1 MKPGARA
8 LALLLITFLTAC
20 GTVPQSSAQQ
30 AGAGA
35 LPFILI
41 TAAPNASPTPTAF
54 LPPAAGQATPTSL
67 YFGDVPTLEP
77 SLPTATASPTQA
89 PAFDAS
95 PTVDVAALF
104 PTSAAPPAPQAV
116 TDAPPPL
123 PELTDKDSI
132 NFLLIGSDKRP
143 GSTFRTDTMVVV
155 IFWPKEGQVSM
166 ISIPRDLWIYI
177 PTVGMQRINTAYQSG
192 EIYGYQGGGP
202 ALLRDTIAYNLGI
215 RIDHMAMVEFD
226 GFRRIIDTLGGVD
239 VPVACPYT
247 DWHLID
253 PSYDPNNA
261 NNWSLYTVD
270 SGMVHMDGDLAL
282 WYARSRMKSN
292 DFDRG
297 RRQQEVLRSI
307 LSKVLSTDA
316 LSRIPELYAAFTGTI
331 TTDISLPDMVKLAFY
346 APRLPTA
353 SIRSYYIRPPYVSDW
368 ITPGGAQVLLPN
380 QSSLEQLMTQATSLS
395 NTTVQREAIKV
406 DVQNGTNNNGWDTLA
421 ASRLNYAGYTA
432 HTSAADRHDYGSS
445 TLIDYTANQ
454 DAAARGNLLDVLGLY
469 SASVVSSPDPSS
481 PVQYRLIV
489 GSDYQPC
496 FQPQDLSH

>member
-8 LALLLITFLTAC
+8 LALLLTTLLTAC
-20 GTVPQSSAQQ
+20 GTVAQSPQQ
-30 AGAGA
+30 AGAGG

-67 YFGDVPTLEP
+67 YYGDVPTREQ
-77 SLPTATASPTQA
+77 SLPTATASPTDE
-89 PAFDAS
+89 PAS
-95 PTVDVAALF
+95 QPTPTVDVAALF
-104 PTSAAPPAPQAV
+104 PTSAAPPPPEAGG
-116 TDAPPPL
+116 APPPL

-143 GSTFRTDTMVVV
+143 GSSFRTDTMVVV
-155 IFWPKEGQVSM
+155 IFWPKQGQVSM

-192 EIYGYQGGGP
+192 EIYNYEGGGP
-202 ALLRDTIAYNLGI
+202 GLLRDTIAYNLGI

-247 DWHLID
+247 DWHLIN

-261 NNWSLYTVD
+261 NNWSLYTVQ
-270 SGMVHMDGDLAL
+270 SGLDHMDGDLTL

-297 RRQQEVLRSI
+297 RRQQEVLRAI
-307 LSKVLSTDA
+307 LSKALSTDA
-316 LSRIPELYAAFTGTI
+316 LSRIPELYAAFSGTV
-331 TTDISLPDMVKLAFY
+331 TTDISLGDIIKLAFY
-346 APRLPTA
+346 APRLPSA

-368 ITPGGAQVLLPN
+368 VTPGGAQVLLPN
-380 QSSLEQLMTQATSLS
+380 QSALEQLMAQATSLS
-395 NTTVQREAIKV
+395 STTTQREAINV
-406 DVQNGTNNNGWDTLA
+406 DVQNGTRNNGWDTLA

-432 HTSAADRHDYGSS
+432 HTSAADRQDYGNSV
-445 TLIDYTANQ
+445 LIDYTSAQ
-454 DAAARGNLLDVLGLY
+454 DASERSALLSGLGLY
-469 SASVVSSPDPSS
+469 SATVTSSPDPKSA
-481 PVQYRLIV
+481 VQYRLII
-489 GSDYQPC
+489 GADYQPC

>member
-8 LALLLITFLTAC
+8 LALLLTSFLTAC
-20 GTVPQSSAQQ
+20 GAIPAASPQQ
-30 AGAGA
+30 ATTGG
-35 LPFILI
+35 LPFVLI
-41 TAAPNASPTPTAF
+41 TPAANASPTPTPF
-54 LPPAAGQATPTSL
+54 LPPPAGQATATSL
-67 YFGDVPTLEP
+67 YFAEIPTLEP
-77 SLPTATASPTQA
+77 SLPTATAAPTNE
-89 PAFDAS
+89 PAAEPS

-104 PTSAAPPAPQAV
+104 PTSAAPPPPD
-116 TDAPPPL
+116 TSSDAPPPL
-123 PELTDKDSI
+123 AQLTDKDSI

-155 IFWPKEGQVSM
+155 IFWPNQGQVSM

-226 GFRRIIDTLGGVD
+226 GFRSIIDTLGGID

-261 NNWSLYTVD
+261 NNWSLYTVP
-270 SGMVHMDGDLAL
+270 SGLDHMDGDLAL

-297 RRQQEVLRSI
+297 RRQQEVLRAI
-307 LSKVLSTDA
+307 LSKALTTDA
-316 LSRIPELYAAFTGTI
+316 LSRIPDLYAAFIGTI
-331 TTDISLPDMVKLAFY
+331 TTDLNLADMVKLAFY
-346 APRLPTA
+346 APRLPAA
-353 SIRSYYIRPPYVSDW
+353 SIRSYYIRPPYVSNW

-380 QSSLEQLMTQATSLS
+380 EAALTQLLAQATSLS
-395 NTTVQREAIKV
+395 TTTTQRESIKV
-406 DVQNGTNNNGWDTLA
+406 DVQNGTNNSGWDTLA

-432 HTSAADRHDYGSS
+432 HTSAADRQDYGSS
-445 TLIDYTANQ
+445 VLIDYTSAQ
-454 DAAARGNLLDVLGLY
+454 DPAAQGALLDGLGLY
-469 SASVVSSPDPSS
+469 SATVTSSPDPNSS
-481 PVQYRLIV
+481 VQYRLIV
-489 GSDYQPC
+489 GYDYKPC

>member
-1 MKPGARA
+1 MTDAP
-8 LALLLITFLTAC
+8 
-20 GTVPQSSAQQ
+20 SQQ

-67 YFGDVPTLEP
+67 YYGEVPTVEP
-77 SLPTATASPTQA
+77 FLPTATASPTNE
-89 PAFDAS
+89 PAAQPS

-104 PTSAAPPAPQAV
+104 PTSAAPPPPVAV

-143 GSTFRTDTMVVV
+143 GASFRTDTMVVV

-166 ISIPRDLWIYI
+166 ISIPRDLWVYI

-192 EIYGYQGGGP
+192 EIYNYEGRGP
-202 ALLRDTIAYNLGI
+202 GLLRDTIAYNLGI

-226 GFRRIIDTLGGVD
+226 GFRSIIDTLGGVD

-261 NNWSLYTVD
+261 NNWSLYTVN
-270 SGMVHMDGDLAL
+270 SGVVHMDGDLAL

-307 LSKVLSTDA
+307 LAKALSTDA
-316 LSRIPELYAAFTGTI
+316 LSRIPELYNAFMGTI
-331 TTDISLPDMVKLAFY
+331 TTDLSLPDIIKLAFY
-346 APRLPTA
+346 VPRLPSA

-368 ITPGGAQVLLPN
+368 VTPGGAQVLLPN
-380 QSSLEQLMTQATSLS
+380 DAALKQLLTEATSPS

-406 DVQNGTNNNGWDTLA
+406 EVQNGTNNSGWDTLA
-421 ASRLNYAGYTA
+421 ASRLNYAGYST
-432 HTSAADRHDYGSS
+432 HLSAADRRDYGSS
-445 TLIDYTANQ
+445 VLIDYTSGQ
-454 DAAARGNLLDVLGLY
+454 DPSERDALLTGLGLNSADVLQ
-469 SASVVSSPDPSS
+469 SPDPSS
-481 PVQYRLIV
+481 AVQYRLII
-489 GSDYQPC
+489 GADYKPC